1 MPRSHAAVTARDHV
15 RGPTRAQVTLLEYG
29 DYQCPFCGEAFWV
42 LRDIEER
49 FRRELRFVF
58 RNFPLTEVHPL
69 ALEAA
74 EAAEAAAAQHKF
86 WEMHDLL
93 YQNQPRFEL
102 GELGAYATE
111 LGLDLDAFT
120 SDLESHRHRERIRE
134 DFMDGVRSGV
144 NGTPCLFI
152 NGERYNGFVEE
163 EPLAKA
169 IDAATGAL
177 AARRVP

>member
-1 MPRSHAAVTARDHV
+1 MPRSHASVTARDHV
-15 RGPTRAQVTLLEYG
+15 RGPARAQVTLLEYG

-74 EAAEAAAAQHKF
+74 EAAEAAGAQHKF

-102 GELGAYATE
+102 GDLGAYATE

-144 NGTPCLFI
+144 NGTPSFYV
-152 NGERYNGFVEE
+152 NGAKYDGSYALDDLIAELER
-163 EPLAKA
+163 
-169 IDAATGAL
+169 AASG
-177 AARRVP
+177 